1 MNQSDKKRLLITF
14 PLVLSLLFAIAVTFR
29 FGIADLYAYSPR
41 QSLEHWQKS
50 EKAPAELELLSAIK
64 SITSAI
70 SWQPKNAE
78 YRDIEALLYYY
89 QAIQLNQTNNISGF
103 KEMVLKSAASY
114 RQSTQLRPNWPYS
127 WANLALMK
135 ASAQQF
141 DDEYQ
146 FSINQAIA
154 LGPWEN
160 AVNIS
165 ITEAGLMGWK
175 ELNSSTKAAVVENIE
190 RTIKRNTPALK
201 QRLIAINKLG
211 MACIHLKA
219 SKERKRL
226 CGF

>member
-1 MNQSDKKRLLITF
+1 MNQSDRKHLLVTL
-14 PLVLSLLFAIAVTFR
+14 PLTLSLLFATAVAVS

-41 QSLEHWQKS
+41 QNLEHWQKS
-50 EKAPAELELLSAIK
+50 EKTPTESELSSAIK
-64 SITSAI
+64 NITSAI

-89 QAIQLNQTNNISGF
+89 QAVQLNQNNDLSGF
-103 KEMVLKSAASY
+103 RAMVRKSVTSY
-114 RQSTQLRPNWPYS
+114 RLSTQLRPNWPYS

-135 ASAQQF
+135 ASVQQF

-146 FSINQAIA
+146 LALNRAIV

-160 AVNIS
+160 VVNIS
-165 ITEAGLMGWK
+165 VVEAGLMGWK
-175 ELNSSTKAAVVENIE
+175 ELTSSTQITVVENIE
-190 RTIKRNTPALK
+190 RTIKRNTSALK
-201 QRLIAINKLG
+201 LRLIAINKLG
-211 MACIHLKA
+211 MACIHLKV